1 MILREPWIIIKKEKE
16 VLEKDLIKMFKREI
30 TGIILASI
38 ATILIFFSN
47 LEIFYLMLL
56 LVCFLLTFELVKVT
70 NEMNIFFWIQIFFI
84 ILIILFLPTFEK
96 LRQLFFIGIMISVL
110 TDVGAYYVGKT
121 IGNIK
126 IFPTT
131 SPNKTLEGIIGG
143 SLFCV
148 VFLSMLFW
156 YFPSFFTLNTNL
168 TVFVFLIVISSLAS
182 IFGDYLQSRFKRTQ
196 GVKDSGNILPG
207 HGGLSDRL
215 DSHLV
220 TLPVFFGLINFF
232 GL

>member
-1 MILREPWIIIKKEKE
+1 
-16 VLEKDLIKMFKREI
+16 MFKREI

-56 LVCFLLTFELVKVT
+56 LVCFILTFELVKVT

-110 TDVGAYYVGKT
+110 TDAGAYYVGKT

-148 VFLSMLFW
+148 VFLSILFW

-196 GVKDSGNILPG
+196 GIKDSGNILPG

>member
-1 MILREPWIIIKKEKE
+1 
-16 VLEKDLIKMFKREI
+16 MFKREI
-30 TGIILASI
+30 TGLILASL

-110 TDVGAYYVGKT
+110 TDAGAYYVGKT
-121 IGNIK
+121 VGSIK
-126 IFPTT
+126 IFPIT

-156 YFPSFFTLNTNL
+156 YFPSFFSLNTNL